1 MKFIHAADSHLGNPF
16 KGLDRE
22 LPAALKQLVQAST
35 MHAFEKMITQALTA
49 QVDFLVIAGDLYSAT
64 ENSPKV
70 QVFVHQQ
77 FERLNQ
83 ANIPVYLSFGNHD
96 FEADQHAHLPW
107 PANVHVFSQ
116 DVATQRFT
124 LTSGERVA
132 LTGFSYQTPRQMQP
146 VLTDFPV
153 KSTTDDYHIGLY
165 HGALG
170 KAGDPYA
177 PFTVQGLLTKR
188 YDYWA
193 LGHIHVR
200 QTLHE
205 QPFIGYSGNL
215 QGLNRKETG
224 EKGYYLV
231 TATQGKL
238 VPVFQPSTV
247 IRWEE
252 LVFTDSLNEDELLAQ
267 LAERDD
273 QTPVFLTIQ
282 FTGQLDP
289 AVIERLTSGVMLAKI
304 RANLPANQWV
314 VKLERRQAAT
324 TMLAADQIDQQF
336 WHDALAQ
343 VLDDF
348 DMGAH
353 LPAQVPNVVREYY
366 LSAAGKQALRD
377 KMQQLLL
384 ERNM

>member
-70 QVFVHQQ
+70 QVFVYQQ

-107 PANVHVFSQ
+107 PTNVHVFSQ

-124 LTSGERVA
+124 LASGERVA

-177 PFTVQGLLTKR
+177 PFTLQGLLTKR

-205 QPFIGYSGNL
+205 QPFVGYSGNL

-289 AVIERLTSGVMLAKI
+289 AVVERLTSGVMLAKI

>member
-22 LPAALKQLVQAST
+22 LPAALKQLVQQST
-35 MHAFEKMITQALTA
+35 LQAFEKMITHALTE
-49 QVDFLVIAGDLYSAT
+49 QVDFILIAGDLYSAT
-64 ENSPKV
+64 ENSPQV

-107 PANVHVFSQ
+107 PENVQVFSQ
-116 DVATQRFT
+116 AVATQRLT
-124 LTSGERVA
+124 LASGERVA

-146 VLTDFPV
+146 VLADFPV
-153 KSTTDDYHIGLY
+153 KSPEDDYHIGLY

-177 PFTVQGLLTKR
+177 PFTVQGLLAKH

-238 VPVFQPSTV
+238 VPTFQPSTV

-252 LVFTDSLNEDELLAQ
+252 LRVADSLDEDALLAK
-267 LAERDD
+267 LATRDD
-273 QTPVFLTIQ
+273 QTPVFLTLQ
-282 FTGQLDP
+282 LTGQLDT
-289 AVIERLTSGVMLAKI
+289 AVLGRFTSGVMLAKI

-314 VKLERRQAAT
+314 VQLERRQT
-324 TMLAADQIDQQF
+324 ETVFLAVEQIDQQF
-336 WHDALAQ
+336 WQAALAQ
-343 VLDDF
+343 VLAEF
-348 DMGAH
+348 DMGAY
-353 LPAQVPNVVREYY
+353 LPAQVPNIVREYY

-384 ERNM
+384 ERNI

>member
-70 QVFVHQQ
+70 QVFVYQQ

-107 PANVHVFSQ
+107 PTNVHVFSQ

-124 LTSGERVA
+124 LASGERVA

-177 PFTVQGLLTKR
+177 PFTLQGLLTKR

-289 AVIERLTSGVMLAKI
+289 AVVERLTSGVMLAKI

>member
-70 QVFVHQQ
+70 QVFVYQQ

-107 PANVHVFSQ
+107 PANVNVFSQ

-124 LTSGERVA
+124 LASGERVA

-289 AVIERLTSGVMLAKI
+289 AVVERLTSGVMLAKI

-366 LSAAGKQALRD
+366 LSAAGKQVLRD